1 MQDNVGSKTTMLMKR
16 VNLFCL
22 PFAGGTAAVFKT
34 LPESLGVIARM
45 VALELP
51 GRGVRETEAPA
62 ATVDAM
68 VADISA
74 RIDAEGSSPYAIFG
88 YGLGAR
94 LAYLAACR
102 RRDEGSPA
110 PVLLILAG
118 EGPPEVTPWR
128 SDLSNLPEKEFLR
141 EVVAAGA
148 YPEELLKL
156 TPRMA
161 ETEGPFIR
169 ADIRAFDRF
178 DPPNPEPLSCPILS
192 ILANRD
198 MVTKAE
204 ASRWSRRTTGH
215 FEVKII
221 PGTSFF
227 FLKNMAALGKAIYD
241 SLKAVV
247 PSEAAESAETQPSG

>member
-1 MQDNVGSKTTMLMKR
+1 MQDIGSRTTMLLKR

-22 PFAGGTAAVFKT
+22 PFAGGKASVFKT
-34 LPESLGVIARM
+34 LPESLGIIARM

-51 GRGVRETEAPA
+51 GRGVRESETPP

-68 VADISA
+68 IADVSA
-74 RIDAEGSSPYAIFG
+74 RIDAEGESPYAIYG
-88 YGLGAR
+88 HGLGAR
-94 LAYLAACR
+94 LAYLTACR
-102 RRDEGSPA
+102 RRDEGRPA
-110 PVLLILAG
+110 PILLVLAS

-192 ILANRD
+192 ILAGRD
-198 MVTKAE
+198 LVRKTE
-204 ASRWSRRTTGH
+204 ANRWSRRTSGH
-215 FEVKII
+215 FETKTI
-221 PGTSFF
+221 PGAPFF